1 MLQDPMVV
9 KTETGKLELANPAA
23 GALVVRMTGR
33 MELEHAQAICEY
45 GQITVHQHCET
56 PNAFL
61 DLFEMDGYDTECRLL
76 LTEWTQEQSPGPTH
90 VLLGTRVVAL
100 GVAMASMALTLFGLA
115 VTTYTSANSF
125 ETRLS
130 DYIHRDR
137 FQR

>member
-1 MLQDPMVV
+1 MVV
-9 KTETGKLELANPAA
+9 KTDSGTLELANPGI

-45 GQITVHQHCET
+45 GEITVHQSCPA

-76 LTEWTQEQSPGPTH
+76 LTEWTQTQSPGLIH

-100 GVAMASMALTLFGLA
+100 GVATASMALTLFGLA

-130 DYIHRDR
+130 DYIHHNR
-137 FQR
+137 FHG

>member
-1 MLQDPMVV
+1 MSVLLEPSVV
-9 KTETGKLELANPAA
+9 ETIEGTLELANPAK

-45 GQITVHQHCET
+45 AEVTIHQECKV

-61 DLFEMDGYDTECRLL
+61 DFYEMSGYATECRLL
-76 LTEWTQEQSPGPTH
+76 LTEWTQGQAAGAIH

-100 GVAMASMALTLFGLA
+100 GVAMASMALTFFGLA
-115 VTTYTSANSF
+115 VTTYTSANGF

-130 DYIHRDR
+130 DYI
-137 FQR
+137 QRNRL